1 MINVYYDRLDN
12 VTGTTVEWTKHKKQ
26 FNTMHEAEQFV
37 KRISHN
43 VIARNIV
50 IDRYERHP

>member
-12 VTGTTVEWTKHKKQ
+12 VTGTTVEWSRHKKQ